1 MSKEYEIK
9 TKMEQEQLLQL
20 KMLFLLGYW
29 VITWKLLFRAGGM
42 TFGGEGVG
50 GGGGRGREWAIFQL
64 VWWDFSPSSSKENPA
79 ITQLFFLLLTTHKFP
94 FVIDTLIYKP
104 LIWLPIIDKTISK
117 LLYNSLWKIAVAYF

>member
-42 TFGGEGVG
+42 TFGEEGVG
-50 GGGGRGREWAIFQL
+50 RGGRMSNFSAG
-64 VWWDFSPSSSKENPA
+64 VVGFSP
-79 ITQLFFLLLTTHKFP
+79 ILQ
-94 FVIDTLIYKP
+94 
-104 LIWLPIIDKTISK
+104 
-117 LLYNSLWKIAVAYF
+117 

>member
-50 GGGGRGREWAIFQL
+50 GGGGGGGNFSGGG
-64 VWWDFSPSSSKENPA
+64 VGFSPPPPEGKPCNYA
-79 ITQLFFLLLTTHKFP
+79 I
-94 FVIDTLIYKP
+94 I
-104 LIWLPIIDKTISK
+104 LPTFDHT
-117 LLYNSLWKIAVAYF
+117 

>member
-50 GGGGRGREWAIFQL
+50 GGGGREWAIFQL
-64 VWWDFSPSSSKENPA
+64 VWWDFPPSSSQENPA
-79 ITQLFFLLLTTHKFP
+79 IMQLFFLLLTTHKFP
-94 FVIDTLIYKP
+94 FVTDTLIYKP

-117 LLYNSLWKIAVAYF
+117 LFYNSFWKIAVAYF

>member
-50 GGGGRGREWAIFQL
+50 GGGREWAIFQL
-64 VWWDFSPSSSKENPA
+64 VWWDFPPSSSQENPA
-79 ITQLFFLLLTTHKFP
+79 IMQLFFLLLTTHKFP
-94 FVIDTLIYKP
+94 FVTDTLIYKP

>member
-50 GGGGRGREWAIFQL
+50 GGGEWAIFQL

-94 FVIDTLIYKP
+94 FVTDTLIYKP

-117 LLYNSLWKIAVAYF
+117 LFYNSFWKIAVAYF

>member
-42 TFGGEGVG
+42 TFGGGGVG
-50 GGGGRGREWAIFQL
+50 GGGGEWAIFQL
-64 VWWDFSPSSSKENPA
+64 VWWDFPPSSSQENPA
-79 ITQLFFLLLTTHKFP
+79 IMQLFFLLLTTHKFP
-94 FVIDTLIYKP
+94 FVTDTLIYKP

-117 LLYNSLWKIAVAYF
+117 LFYNSFWKIAVAYF

>member
-42 TFGGEGVG
+42 TFGGEGG
-50 GGGGRGREWAIFQL
+50 GGGGGNEQFFSWCGGIFPHPPVRKTLQL
-64 VWWDFSPSSSKENPA
+64 CNYSSYFWPHIS
-79 ITQLFFLLLTTHKFP
+79 FLLSLT
-94 FVIDTLIYKP
+94 L
-104 LIWLPIIDKTISK
+104 
-117 LLYNSLWKIAVAYF
+117 

>member
-50 GGGGRGREWAIFQL
+50 RGGGEWAIFQL
-64 VWWDFSPSSSKENPA
+64 VWWDFPPSSSKENPA
-79 ITQLFFLLLTTHKFP
+79 IMQLFFLLLTTHKFP
-94 FVIDTLIYKP
+94 FVTDTLIYKP

>member
-50 GGGGRGREWAIFQL
+50 RGGEWAIFQL
-64 VWWDFSPSSSKENPA
+64 VWWDFPPSSSKENPA
-79 ITQLFFLLLTTHKFP
+79 IMQLFFLLLTTHKFP
-94 FVIDTLIYKP
+94 FVTDTLIYKP

>member
-50 GGGGRGREWAIFQL
+50 GGGGEWAICQL

-94 FVIDTLIYKP
+94 FVTDTLIYKP

>member
-9 TKMEQEQLLQL
+9 TKMEQEKLLQL

-50 GGGGRGREWAIFQL
+50 GGREWAIFQL
-64 VWWDFSPSSSKENPA
+64 VWWDFPPSSSQENPA
-79 ITQLFFLLLTTHKFP
+79 IMQLFFLLLTTHKFP
-94 FVIDTLIYKP
+94 FVTDTLIYKP

-117 LLYNSLWKIAVAYF
+117 LFYNSFWKIAVAYF

>member
-50 GGGGRGREWAIFQL
+50 GGGGGMSNFSAG
-64 VWWDFSPSSSKENPA
+64 VVGFSP
-79 ITQLFFLLLTTHKFP
+79 ILQ
-94 FVIDTLIYKP
+94 
-104 LIWLPIIDKTISK
+104 
-117 LLYNSLWKIAVAYF
+117 

>member
-50 GGGGRGREWAIFQL
+50 GGGGGCAIFKL

-94 FVIDTLIYKP
+94 FVTDTLIYKP

>member
-50 GGGGRGREWAIFQL
+50 GGEGMSN
-64 VWWDFSPSSSKENPA
+64 FSA
-79 ITQLFFLLLTTHKFP
+79 GVVGFF
-94 FVIDTLIYKP
+94 
-104 LIWLPIIDKTISK
+104 PI
-117 LLYNSLWKIAVAYF
+117 LQ